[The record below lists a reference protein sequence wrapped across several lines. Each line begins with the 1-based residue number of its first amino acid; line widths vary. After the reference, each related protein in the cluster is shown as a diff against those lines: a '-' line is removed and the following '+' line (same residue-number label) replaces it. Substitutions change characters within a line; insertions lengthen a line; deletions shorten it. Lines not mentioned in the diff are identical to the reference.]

1 MAHTTSILDTY
12 RAEDLFPTV
21 GTLAGFQHRQ
31 KMANDPKYRAVQQR
45 KDRVPTTLLA
55 SLGRHPAPTMREV
68 LGIAIGGH

>member
-1 MAHTTSILDTY
+1 MDTY

-31 KMANDPKYRAVQQR
+31 KMANDPKFRAAQKR
-45 KDRVPTTLLA
+45 KDRAPTTMLA
-55 SLGRHPAPTMREV
+55 SLGRVPAPSMRQV